1 MPKCLFIVRA
11 TVADAAK
18 RAAFDAWYKDE
29 HLPDAAKSFRAEKA
43 WRCWSDTDP
52 AVHVAFYQFADRAA
66 LDRGTAPDV
75 IKRLVA
81 DFDQAWSGVPR
92 SREIMTVMQEIWRM
106 ASSE

>member
-1 MPKCLFIVRA
+1 MAKCLFIVRA
-11 TVADAAK
+11 TIADAAQ
-18 RAAFDAWYKDE
+18 RAAFDAWYRDE

-52 AVHVAFYQFADRAA
+52 AVHVAYYQFPDRGA

-81 DFDQAWSGVPR
+81 DFDKAWAGIPR
-92 SREIMTVMQEIWRM
+92 SREIMTIVEEM
-106 ASSE
+106 SE

>member
-1 MPKCLFIVRA
+1 MPKCLFVVRA

-29 HLPDAAKSFRAEKA
+29 HLPDAKKSFRAEKA

-81 DFDQAWSGVPR
+81 DFDKAWSGVPR
-92 SREIMTVMQEIWRM
+92 SREIMTIAEEI
-106 ASSE
+106 SE